1 MILVAAIMLVVAGVC
16 FLARV
21 IVGPS
26 LADRVIAVDGLV
38 ITIVGGI
45 LLNSIRVGSSWFL
58 DVAVVAAVVGFL
70 GTAATARFIER
81 RGG

>member
-1 MILVAAIMLVVAGVC
+1 VILVAAIMLVVAGVC